1 MCFAIHRLLPAAG
14 LRAHHW
20 RAFTFASS
28 FAVGDLLHSV
38 RLSNILAICLGLML
52 VARYAKNLAVFE
64 IVTTFEEVWI
74 DVIGVP
80 HFSRRDF
87 LLALRADPFGDE
99 KRLGPCLVAEVLALL
114 LHLTSPRSSR

>member
-14 LRAHHW
+14 LCAHHW
-20 RAFTFASS
+20 RAFTFATP

-38 RLSNILAICLGLML
+38 RLSNILAVCLGLIL

-64 IVTTFEEVWI
+64 IVTPFEEVWI

-80 HFSRRDF
+80 HFSRRD
-87 LLALRADPFGDE
+87 LLPAQRAEPFGDE
-99 KRLGPCLVAEVLALL
+99 KRLGSCLLAEVLS
-114 LHLTSPRSSR
+114 HLTSPRSSR